1 MSSHSN
7 LEKTSLPRNGDPLET
22 SACEGSAIDWDLL
35 LEEQAHLQTSRAADP
50 RARTERERLGETN
63 RSQAKAR
70 ASSAQLSSDDD
81 LTTPL
86 GVLQHYWGYPSFRLK
101 QAEIIESILAG
112 RDTLG
117 LLPTGGGKSITF
129 QVPTM
134 LHDGLTLVVTPLI
147 ALMKDQVDGLN
158 RRGILATAI
167 HSGMEYKE
175 IDRALDNCLYG
186 GYKFLYLSPERLGSP
201 LFLACLPD
209 MPIQLIVVDECHCI
223 SQWGYDFRPS
233 YLKIA
238 EIRHYYPSVPLL
250 ALTATAT
257 PEVVEDV
264 MARLA
269 FRQPHVI
276 SSSFARDNLQY
287 IVRPTTDKATE
298 LLHILSSTTG
308 SAIVYCRNR
317 KKTQEL
323 AELLQEAGISAH
335 YYHAG
340 LTHAEREIKQN
351 AWMAGEVRVMVSTN
365 AFGMGIDKPDVRLVV
380 HWSMPVA
387 LEEYFQEAGR
397 AGRDGLRAFAVVL
410 YERRDRGVLLR
421 RVQNEFPDKAY
432 IRQVYDTLYSYLRI
446 GLGEGMERSYEID
459 LEAFIRTEHL
469 HPIRSLSALHIL
481 ELAGAWELL
490 LDEARSRLIIE
501 VSREELYYIRG
512 LSAQDDKVLRAV
524 LRNYSG
530 LFADYVFIDER
541 TISIQTHL
549 TGEEVYETLVGLSHR
564 GIIHYI
570 PKKRLPRILF
580 YTRRERKEHFLIP
593 KEVYE
598 LRKEAMTKRLQATLA
613 YLDDQTTC
621 RQAMLL
627 HYFGEKHAE
636 PCGRCDLC
644 LARKRRAQHSDKQL
658 KSQLQSLLDEVDWSK
673 RGATLTLRS
682 VAKRLGIKLQ
692 TLLPLVQQ
700 LLDEDDRYSS
710 DGVHLC
716 KNS

>member
-7 LEKTSLPRNGDPLET
+7 PEKTSLPT
-22 SACEGSAIDWDLL
+22 SASLPEETAAEEREVIDWDRL
-35 LEEQAHLQTSRAADP
+35 LEEQAALQTRWLESPPDQA
-50 RARTERERLGETN
+50 EREQLSGSVQTDPDATAD
-63 RSQAKAR
+63 SS
-70 ASSAQLSSDDD
+70 ASSSTEPP
-81 LTTPL
+81 TTPL
-86 GVLQHYWGYPSFRLK
+86 GVLHRYWGYPAFRLK
-101 QAEIIESILAG
+101 QAEIIESVLAG

-134 LHDGLTLVVTPLI
+134 LLDGLTLVVTPLI

-158 RRGILATAI
+158 KRGMLATAI

-175 IDRALDNCLYG
+175 IQRALDNCLYG
-186 GYKFLYLSPERLGSP
+186 DYKFLYLSPERLASP
-201 LFLACLPD
+201 LFQACLPSL
-209 MPIQLIVVDECHCI
+209 PVSLIVVDECHCI

-238 EIRHYYPSVPLL
+238 EIRRYYPAVPLL

-264 MARLA
+264 MARLS
-269 FRQPHVI
+269 FREPHVI

-298 LLHILSSTTG
+298 LLHILTSTEG

-323 AELLQEAGISAH
+323 AKMIQEAGVSAH

-351 AWMAGEVRVMVSTN
+351 AWMAGDVRVMVCTN

-397 AGRDGLRAFAVVL
+397 AGRDGQRSFAVTL
-410 YERRDRGVLLR
+410 YERRDRGMLLQ
-421 RVQNEFPDKAY
+421 RVQNEFPSKEY
-432 IRQVYDTLYSYLRI
+432 IREVYDTLYSYLRV
-446 GLGEGMERSYEID
+446 GLGEGLGRSYEID
-459 LEAFIRTEHL
+459 LEAFVRSQHL
-469 HPIRSLSALHIL
+469 HPIQSLSALHIL

-490 LDEARSRLIIE
+490 LDEARSRLIVE

-512 LSAQDDKVLRAV
+512 LSDQDDKVLRAV

-541 TISIQTHL
+541 TLSIQTHL
-549 TGEEVYETLVGLSHR
+549 SGQEVYDTLVGLSKR
-564 GIIHYI
+564 GIIHYV
-570 PKKRLPRILF
+570 PRKRLPRIIF
-580 YTRRERKEHFLIP
+580 YTRRERKHHFLIP
-593 KEVYE
+593 PEVYE
-598 LRKEAMTKRLQATLA
+598 LRKETMSRRLAATLA
-613 YLDDQTTC
+613 YLDGQQGC
-621 RQAMLL
+621 RQAILL
-627 HYFGEKHAE
+627 NYFGEHQAE

-644 LARKRRAQHSDKQL
+644 LARKASSQPHRSNLETSL
-658 KSQLQSLLDEVDWSK
+658 K
-673 RGATLTLRS
+673 
-682 VAKRLGIKLQ
+682 
-692 TLLPLVQQ
+692 TLLEQSEEPSITLSDLAKKLSVQEKA
-700 LLDEDDRYSS
+700 LLPILQKLIEEDDRYRT
-710 DGVHLC
+710 DGVHLY
-716 KNS
+716 KNK

>member
-1 MSSHSN
+1 MSSHSD
-7 LEKTSLPRNGDPLET
+7 LERTSLPPSDET
-22 SACEGSAIDWDLL
+22 AGTPFGRGEAVDWDLL
-35 LEEQAHLQTSRAADP
+35 LEEQDDLWRDAATDP
-50 RARTERERLGETN
+50 RADTEREGLGEKP
-63 RSQAKAR
+63 SQLTGDRPEKAGT
-70 ASSAQLSSDDD
+70 SSADDEA
-81 LTTPL
+81 TPL
-86 GVLQHYWGYPSFRLK
+86 GVLHRYWGYPTFRLK
-101 QAEIIESILAG
+101 QAEIIESVLAG

-158 RRGILATAI
+158 KRGMSAVAI

-175 IDRALDNCLYG
+175 IQRALDNCLYG
-186 GYKFLYLSPERLGSP
+186 GCKFLYLSPERLASP
-201 LFLACLPD
+201 LFLACLPEL
-209 MPIQLIVVDECHCI
+209 PIRLIVVDECHCI

-238 EIRHYYPSVPLL
+238 EIRRYYPSVPLL

-257 PEVVEDV
+257 PEVVADV
-264 MARLA
+264 MARLS
-269 FRQPHVI
+269 FREPHVI

-298 LLHILSSTTG
+298 LLQILASTSG

-323 AELLQEAGISAH
+323 AEMLQEAGVSAH

-351 AWMAGEVRVMVSTN
+351 AWMAGEVRVMVCTN

-410 YERRDRGVLLR
+410 YERRDRGMLQQ

-432 IRQVYDTLYSYLRI
+432 IRDIYDTLYSYLGI

-459 LEAFIRTEHL
+459 LEAFVRAEHL

-490 LDEARSRLIIE
+490 LDEARSRLIVE

-541 TISIQTHL
+541 TLSIQTHL
-549 TGEEVYETLVGLSHR
+549 TGEEVYDSLVRMSQR

-570 PKKRLPRILF
+570 PRKRLPRILF
-580 YTRRERKEHFLIP
+580 YTRRERKHHFLIP

-598 LRKEAMTKRLQATLA
+598 LRKEAMTKRLTATIA
-613 YLDDQTTC
+613 YLDGQQGC

-627 HYFGEKHAE
+627 HYFGEELAE

-644 LARKRRAQHSDKQL
+644 LARKARSQRSEEALKTRLKTLLKQL
-658 KSQLQSLLDEVDWSK
+658 EVPSL
-673 RGATLTLRS
+673 T
-682 VAKRLGIKLQ
+682 LQ
-692 TLLPLVQQ
+692 TLTKRLEVKPKALLPILQK
-700 LLDEDDRYSS
+700 LLEEDDRYRT
-710 DGVHLC
+710 DGVHLY
-716 KNS
+716 KNK

>member
-1 MSSHSN
+1 MSSHN
-7 LEKTSLPRNGDPLET
+7 DLERTSLPPSDEAAGNSSRRGE
-22 SACEGSAIDWDLL
+22 AVDWDLL
-35 LEEQAHLQTSRAADP
+35 LEEQADLLCDAALDP
-50 RARTERERLGETN
+50 RATTEREPLGETTPQ
-63 RSQAKAR
+63 QASDR
-70 ASSAQLSSDDD
+70 PETEQTISADDEQ
-81 LTTPL
+81 TPL
-86 GVLQHYWGYPSFRLK
+86 GVLHRYWGYPTFRLK
-101 QAEIIESILAG
+101 QAEIIESVLAG

-158 RRGILATAI
+158 KRGLSATAI

-175 IDRALDNCLYG
+175 IHRALDNCLYG
-186 GYKFLYLSPERLGSP
+186 GCKFLYLSPERLSSP
-201 LFLACLPD
+201 LFLACLPEL
-209 MPIQLIVVDECHCI
+209 PIRLIVVDECHCI

-238 EIRHYYPSVPLL
+238 EIRRFYPTVPLL

-257 PEVVEDV
+257 PEVVADV
-264 MARLA
+264 MARLS
-269 FRQPHVI
+269 FREPHVI

-287 IVRPTTDKATE
+287 IVRPTTDKVTE
-298 LLHILSSTTG
+298 LLHILSSTKG

-323 AELLQEAGISAH
+323 AEMLQEAGVSAH

-351 AWMAGEVRVMVSTN
+351 AWMAGEVRVMVCTN

-410 YERRDRGVLLR
+410 YERRDRGMLQQ

-432 IRQVYDTLYSYLRI
+432 IRDIYDTLYSYLGI

-459 LEAFIRTEHL
+459 LEAFVRAEHL

-490 LDEARSRLIIE
+490 LDEARSRLIVE

-541 TISIQTHL
+541 TLSIQTHL
-549 TGEEVYETLVGLSHR
+549 TGEEVYDSLVRMSQR

-570 PKKRLPRILF
+570 PRKRLPRILF
-580 YTRRERKEHFLIP
+580 YTRRERKHHFLIP

-598 LRKEAMTKRLQATLA
+598 LRKEAMTKRLTATIA
-613 YLDDQTTC
+613 YLDGQQGC

-627 HYFGEKHAE
+627 HYFGEELAE

-644 LARKRRAQHSDKQL
+644 LARKARAQRSEEALETRLKTLLKQL
-658 KSQLQSLLDEVDWSK
+658 EVPS
-673 RGATLTLRS
+673 LTLQTL
-682 VAKRLGIKLQ
+682 AKRLEVKPKA
-692 TLLPLVQQ
+692 LLPILQK
-700 LLDEDDRYSS
+700 LLEEDDRYRT
-710 DGVHLC
+710 DGVHLY
-716 KNS
+716 KNK

>member
-1 MSSHSN
+1 MSSHN
-7 LEKTSLPRNGDPLET
+7 DQERTSLPPSDET
-22 SACEGSAIDWDLL
+22 AGTPSGRGEAVDWDLL
-35 LEEQAHLQTSRAADP
+35 LEEQDNLWRDVATDP
-50 RARTERERLGETN
+50 RADTEREWLGEKP
-63 RSQAKAR
+63 SQPMGDRPEKADTV
-70 ASSAQLSSDDD
+70 SADDE
-81 LTTPL
+81 TTPL
-86 GVLQHYWGYPSFRLK
+86 GVLHRYWGYPAFRLK
-101 QAEIIESILAG
+101 QAEIIESVLAG

-158 RRGILATAI
+158 KRGMSATAI

-175 IDRALDNCLYG
+175 IQRALDNCLYG
-186 GYKFLYLSPERLGSP
+186 GCKFLYLSPERLASP
-201 LFLACLPD
+201 LFLACLPEL
-209 MPIQLIVVDECHCI
+209 PIRLIVVDECHCI

-238 EIRHYYPSVPLL
+238 EIRRYYPAVPLL

-257 PEVVEDV
+257 PEVVADV
-264 MARLA
+264 MARLS
-269 FRQPHVI
+269 FRKPHVI

-298 LLHILSSTTG
+298 LLHILASTSG

-323 AELLQEAGISAH
+323 AEMLQETGISAH

-340 LTHAEREIKQN
+340 LTHTEREIKQN
-351 AWMAGEVRVMVSTN
+351 AWMAGEVRVMVCTN

-397 AGRDGLRAFAVVL
+397 AGRDGERAFAVVL
-410 YERRDRGVLLR
+410 YERRDRGMLLQ

-432 IRQVYDTLYSYLRI
+432 IRDVYDTLYSYLGI

-459 LEAFIRTEHL
+459 LEAFVRTEHL

-490 LDEARSRLIIE
+490 LDEARSRLIVE

-541 TISIQTHL
+541 TLSIQTRL
-549 TGEEVYETLVGLSHR
+549 TGEAVYESLVRMSQR

-570 PKKRLPRILF
+570 PRKRLPRILF
-580 YTRRERKEHFLIP
+580 YTRRERKHHFLIP
-593 KEVYE
+593 PEVYE
-598 LRKEAMTKRLQATLA
+598 LRKEAMIKRLAATIA
-613 YLDDQTTC
+613 YLDSQQGC

-627 HYFGEKHAE
+627 HYFGEELAE

-644 LARKRRAQHSDKQL
+644 LARKAHSQR
-658 KSQLQSLLDEVDWSK
+658 SK
-673 RGATLTLRS
+673 RTLETRLKALLEQMEEPSPTLRDL
-682 VAKRLGIKLQ
+682 AKRLGVK
-692 TLLPLVQQ
+692 TKALLPILQK
-700 LLDEDDRYSS
+700 LLEEDDRYRT
-710 DGVHLC
+710 DGVHLY
-716 KNS
+716 KNK

>member
-1 MSSHSN
+1 MSSHN
-7 LEKTSLPRNGDPLET
+7 DPERTSLPPSDEATDDSSGRSE
-22 SACEGSAIDWDLL
+22 AVDWDLL
-35 LEEQAHLQTSRAADP
+35 LEEQADLWCDAATDP
-50 RARTERERLGETN
+50 RAESEREQLGEETP
-63 RSQAKAR
+63 QQT
-70 ASSAQLSSDDD
+70 ASRLERQQTTSADDD
-81 LTTPL
+81 QTPL
-86 GVLQHYWGYPSFRLK
+86 GVLHRYWGYPAFRLK
-101 QAEIIESILAG
+101 QAEIIDSVLAG

-158 RRGILATAI
+158 KRGMSATAI

-175 IDRALDNCLYG
+175 IQRALDNCLYG
-186 GYKFLYLSPERLGSP
+186 GCKFLYLSPERLSSP
-201 LFLACLPD
+201 IFLACLPEL
-209 MPIQLIVVDECHCI
+209 PIRLIVVDECHCI

-238 EIRHYYPSVPLL
+238 EMRRYYPSVPLL

-257 PEVVEDV
+257 PEVVADV
-264 MARLA
+264 MARLS
-269 FRQPHVI
+269 FREPHVI

-287 IVRPTTDKATE
+287 IVRPTTDKTTE
-298 LLHILSSTTG
+298 LFHILSSTTG

-323 AELLQEAGISAH
+323 AEMLQETGISAH

-351 AWMAGEVRVMVSTN
+351 AWMAGEVRVMVCTN

-410 YERRDRGVLLR
+410 YERRDRGMLLQ

-432 IRQVYDTLYSYLRI
+432 IRDIYDTIYSYLGI
-446 GLGEGMERSYEID
+446 GFGEGIERSYEID
-459 LEAFIRTEHL
+459 LESFVRTEHL

-490 LDEARSRLIIE
+490 LDEARSRLIVE

-512 LSAQDDKVLRAV
+512 LSTQDDKVLRAV

-541 TISIQTHL
+541 TLSIQTHL
-549 TGEEVYETLVGLSHR
+549 TGEEVYDSLVRMSQR
-564 GIIHYI
+564 EIIHYI
-570 PKKRLPRILF
+570 PRKRLPRILF
-580 YTRRERKEHFLIP
+580 YTRRERKHHFLIP
-593 KEVYE
+593 PEVYE
-598 LRKEAMTKRLQATLA
+598 LRKEAKTKRLSATIA
-613 YLDDQTTC
+613 YLDGQQGC

-627 HYFGEKHAE
+627 HYFGEELAE

-644 LARKRRAQHSDKQL
+644 LARKARSQRSEEALEMRLKTLLEQL
-658 KSQLQSLLDEVDWSK
+658 EESSPTLQALAE
-673 RGATLTLRS
+673 
-682 VAKRLGIKLQ
+682 RLGVQPKA
-692 TLLPLVQQ
+692 LLPILQK
-700 LLDEDDRYSS
+700 LLETDDRYRT
-710 DGVHLC
+710 DGVHLY
-716 KNS
+716 KNK

>member
-1 MSSHSN
+1 MSSHN
-7 LEKTSLPRNGDPLET
+7 DLERTSLPPSDEAAGNSSGRSE
-22 SACEGSAIDWDLL
+22 AVDWDLL
-35 LEEQAHLQTSRAADP
+35 LEEQADLWSDAATDP
-50 RARTERERLGETN
+50 RTETEREQLGEEPPQ
-63 RSQAKAR
+63 QATDR
-70 ASSAQLSSDDD
+70 PETPQTASADDEQ
-81 LTTPL
+81 TPL
-86 GVLQHYWGYPSFRLK
+86 EVLHRYWGYPAFRLK
-101 QAEIIESILAG
+101 QAEIIDSVLAG

-158 RRGILATAI
+158 KRGMSAVAI

-175 IDRALDNCLYG
+175 IHRALDNCLYG
-186 GYKFLYLSPERLGSP
+186 GCKFLYLSPERLSSP
-201 LFLACLPD
+201 LFLACLPEL
-209 MPIQLIVVDECHCI
+209 PIQLIVVDECHCI

-238 EIRHYYPSVPLL
+238 EIRRYYPTVPLL

-257 PEVVEDV
+257 PEVVADV
-264 MARLA
+264 MARLS
-269 FRQPHVI
+269 FREPHVI

-323 AELLQEAGISAH
+323 AEMLQETGVSAH

-351 AWMAGEVRVMVSTN
+351 AWMAGEVRVMVCTN

-380 HWSMPVA
+380 HWSMPIA

-410 YERRDRGVLLR
+410 YERRDRGMLQQ

-432 IRQVYDTLYSYLRI
+432 IRDIYDILYSYLGI

-459 LEAFIRTEHL
+459 LEAFVRTEHL
-469 HPIRSLSALHIL
+469 HPTRSLSALHIL
-481 ELAGAWELL
+481 ELAGAWGLL
-490 LDEARSRLIIE
+490 LDEARSRLIVE

-530 LFADYVFIDER
+530 LFAQRE
-541 TISIQTHL
+541 
-549 TGEEVYETLVGLSHR
+549 
-564 GIIHYI
+564 IIHYI
-570 PKKRLPRILF
+570 PRKRLPRILF
-580 YTRRERKEHFLIP
+580 YTRRERKHHFLIP
-593 KEVYE
+593 PEVYE
-598 LRKEAMTKRLQATLA
+598 LRKEAMTKRLAATIA
-613 YLDDQTTC
+613 YLDGQQGC

-627 HYFGEKHAE
+627 HYFGEELAE

-644 LARKRRAQHSDKQL
+644 LARKARSQRSEEALEIRLKTLLEQL
-658 KSQLQSLLDEVDWSK
+658 EAPS
-673 RGATLTLRS
+673 LTLQTL
-682 VAKRLGIKLQ
+682 AKRLGIKQ
-692 TLLPLVQQ
+692 NALLPILQQ
-700 LLDEDDRYSS
+700 LLETDDRYRT
-710 DGVHLC
+710 DGVHLY
-716 KNS
+716 KNK